1 MKPFLQLNLQ
11 VGNEKAEAP
20 NLPSPERDEPRPDVP
35 PSKNLNQIANRAAH
49 KAALEYNRGG
59 AGIFSK

>member
-11 VGNEKAEAP
+11 IGDEKAETP
-20 NLPSPERDEPRPDVP
+20 NLPSPEREQARPDAP
-35 PSKNLNQIANRAAH
+35 SSKNLNQIANRAAH
-49 KAALEYNRGG
+49 KAATEYNRRG

>member
-11 VGNEKAEAP
+11 IGDQKAEAP
-20 NLPSPERDEPRPDVP
+20 NLPGPERDQSRPDV

-49 KAALEYNRGG
+49 KAAMEYNRGG

>member
-11 VGNEKAEAP
+11 IGDEKAEAP
-20 NLPSPERDEPRPDVP
+20 NLPSPDREQARPDV

-49 KAALEYNRGG
+49 KAAMEYNRGG

>member
-11 VGNEKAEAP
+11 IGDQKAEAP
-20 NLPSPERDEPRPDVP
+20 NLPGPERDQSRPDV

-59 AGIFSK
+59 AGIFSR

>member
-11 VGNEKAEAP
+11 IGDQKAEAP
-20 NLPSPERDEPRPDVP
+20 NLPGPKRDQSRPDV